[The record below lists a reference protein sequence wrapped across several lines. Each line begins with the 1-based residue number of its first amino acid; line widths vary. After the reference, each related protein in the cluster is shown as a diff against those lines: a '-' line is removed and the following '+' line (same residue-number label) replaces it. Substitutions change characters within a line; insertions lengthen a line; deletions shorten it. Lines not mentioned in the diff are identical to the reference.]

1 MMNIYAQMNSKENLV
16 EIKKG
21 QCGTGILI
29 EHDGYISSE
38 CGDNKKLFEE
48 MNRHTDGD
56 DFHCPYPFIV
66 SAVLQKYGIENAN
79 GRIYPEAIL
88 KREVEK
94 YQVKILEK
102 RALAELNHPSESVID
117 LSRVAINIVEAHWEG
132 RTLVGKVE
140 IITSPGFRRYGII
153 SCQGDQT
160 ANLLLSGYKIGLSSR
175 GLGTVTNRMGVMY
188 VADDYELVGFD
199 VVSDP
204 STSDAWFAP
213 VGKEIPREYIQEDE
227 VKNTPKIFEKIDKF
241 SDWLNE

>member
-1 MMNIYAQMNSKENLV
+1 MDKKELI

-21 QCGTGILI
+21 QTGTGLLI

-38 CGDNKKLFEE
+38 VGNNKKLFEDIE
-48 MNRHTDGD
+48 TARRGGD
-56 DFHCPYPFIV
+56 DFYCPNPFV
-66 SAVLQKYGIENAN
+66 VTAVLQRYGTENAN

-88 KREVEK
+88 KREVER
-94 YQVKILEK
+94 YQEKIRER

-117 LSRVAINIVEAHWEG
+117 LSRVAINIAETWWEG
-132 RTLVGKVE
+132 NTLCGKVE
-140 IITSPGFRRYGII
+140 IITSPGFRKYGII

-175 GLGTVTNRMGVMY
+175 GLGSVTNKMGVLY
-188 VADDYELVGFD
+188 VGEDYELVGFD

-204 STSDAWFAP
+204 STSHAWFSP
-213 VGKEIPREYIQEDE
+213 IGEDIPKENILAGGRSGSDL
-227 VKNTPKIFEKIDKF
+227 FEKLNRF